1 MVSLFLVHCAE
12 PVQVGLRGGY
22 FASHAQAQ
30 DLLILLLNDLFF
42 LLQVLSE
49 LVKGMLN
56 VLHVLFDPL
65 NVDATRLRGAVVSLG
80 SHWTAGRI
88 EVPAALIKER
98 RLYVLSTGSIVEL
111 LGLLGDKF
119 CRVQAPLVL
128 FFHHV
133 DLKLVVFLQEVDLIF
148 DPPRRLL

>member
-1 MVSLFLVHCAE
+1 MLLVHCAE

-111 LGLLGDKF
+111 LGLLCDKF
-119 CRVQAPLVL
+119 GRVQAPLVL

-133 DLKLVVFLQEVDLIF
+133 DLKIVVFLQEVDLIF